1 MRLTKYQ
8 KARLLE
14 FEWELINNGS
24 DDDTSWVN
32 IDNQDEHVFD
42 NIKSI
47 LNLDEHVES
56 VNLLVVAVQTD
67 PDK

>member
-24 DDDTSWVN
+24 DDDTSWIN
-32 IDNQDEHVFD
+32 IDKQDEHMFD